1 MMTVNGYGK
10 RGGAEMRFLNVAVLA
25 ALAMSGLLSRPQLAS
40 ADGDAAQGRKVY
52 QRWCIG
58 CHGDKE
64 TVQSVGPSL
73 VGLLGRRAGT
83 VGGSPYSRNLY
94 EAGIV
99 WDEKSLHSYLASPT
113 DAVHGTIMPIGVHD
127 TQERDDIVAYLKTL
141 Q

>member
-1 MMTVNGYGK
+1 
-10 RGGAEMRFLNVAVLA
+10 MRFLNFAVLV

-40 ADGDAAQGRKVY
+40 AEGDAAQGRKVY

-58 CHGDKE
+58 FHGDKE

-83 VGGSPYSRNLY
+83 VGGSLYSRNLY

-99 WDEKSLHSYLASPT
+99 WDEKSLQRYLASPS
-113 DAVHGTIMPIGVHD
+113 DAVHGTIMPISVHNPR
-127 TQERDDIVAYLKTL
+127 ERDDIIAYLKTL

>member
-1 MMTVNGYGK
+1 
-10 RGGAEMRFLNVAVLA
+10 MRFLNVAVLA
-25 ALAMSGLLSRPQLAS
+25 ALAMSGLTSRPPLAS
-40 ADGDAAQGRKVY
+40 AEGDAAKGRKVY

-58 CHGDKE
+58 CHGDKD

-99 WDEKSLHSYLASPT
+99 WDETSLQRYLASPT
-113 DAVHGTIMPIGVHD
+113 DAVHGTIMPIGLHNP
-127 TQERDDIVAYLKTL
+127 QERDDITAYLKAL

>member
-1 MMTVNGYGK
+1 
-10 RGGAEMRFLNVAVLA
+10 MRFLNVAVLV

-40 ADGDAAQGRKVY
+40 AQGDAAQGRKAY

-64 TVQSVGPSL
+64 AVQSVGPSL

-83 VGGSPYSRNLY
+83 VGGTAYARNLY
-94 EAGIV
+94 EANIV
-99 WDEKSLHSYLASPT
+99 WDEKSLQRYLASPT
-113 DAVHGTIMPIGVHD
+113 DEVHGTIMPISVHD
-127 TQERDDIVAYLKTL
+127 PQDRDNIIAYLKTL

>member
-1 MMTVNGYGK
+1 MTVNGYGK
-10 RGGAEMRFLNVAVLA
+10 RGSAEMRFLNFAVLV

-40 ADGDAAQGRKVY
+40 AEGDAAQGRKVY

-83 VGGSPYSRNLY
+83 VGGSLYSRNLY

-99 WDEKSLHSYLASPT
+99 WDEKSLQRYLASPS
-113 DAVHGTIMPIGVHD
+113 DAVHGTIMPISVHNPR
-127 TQERDDIVAYLKTL
+127 ERDDIIAYLKTL

>member
-1 MMTVNGYGK
+1 
-10 RGGAEMRFLNVAVLA
+10 MRFLNVAVLA

-40 ADGDAAQGRKVY
+40 AEGDAAQGRKAY

-83 VGGSPYSRNLY
+83 VGGTAYARNLY
-94 EAGIV
+94 EANIV
-99 WDEKSLHSYLASPT
+99 WDEKSLQRYLTSPT
-113 DAVHGTIMPIGVHD
+113 DEVHGTIMPIGVHD
-127 TQERDDIVAYLKTL
+127 PRDRDDIIAYLKTL

>member
-1 MMTVNGYGK
+1 
-10 RGGAEMRFLNVAVLA
+10 MRFLLNVVVLA
-25 ALAMSGLLSRPQLAS
+25 ALAMSGLLSRPQSAF

-94 EAGIV
+94 ESGIV
-99 WDEKSLHSYLASPT
+99 WDEKSLQRYLASPT

-127 TQERDDIVAYLKTL
+127 PREQDDIIAYLKTL

>member
-1 MMTVNGYGK
+1 
-10 RGGAEMRFLNVAVLA
+10 MRFLNVAVLV
-25 ALAMSGLLSRPQLAS
+25 ALTMSGLLSRPQLAS
-40 ADGDAAQGRKVY
+40 AEGDAAQGRKVY
-52 QRWCIG
+52 QHWCIG

-94 EAGIV
+94 EANIV
-99 WDEKSLHSYLASPT
+99 WDEKSLQRYLTSPR

-127 TQERDDIVAYLKTL
+127 PRERDDIIAYLKTL

>member
-1 MMTVNGYGK
+1 
-10 RGGAEMRFLNVAVLA
+10 MRFLNVAVLV

-40 ADGDAAQGRKVY
+40 AEGDAAQGRNVY

-94 EAGIV
+94 ESGIV
-99 WDEKSLHSYLASPT
+99 WDEKSLQRYLASPT
-113 DAVHGTIMPIGVHD
+113 DEVHGTIMPIVL
-127 TQERDDIVAYLKTL
+127 QNPKERDDVIAYLKTL
-141 Q
+141 R